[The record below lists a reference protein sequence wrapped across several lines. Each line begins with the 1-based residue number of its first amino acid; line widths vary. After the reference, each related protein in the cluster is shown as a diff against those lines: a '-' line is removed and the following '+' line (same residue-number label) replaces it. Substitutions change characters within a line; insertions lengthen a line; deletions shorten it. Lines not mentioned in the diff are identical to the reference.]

1 MSIVNKKAAFNHVL
15 LEPLEMGVVLS
26 GPDVKAVRAGKVN
39 LSESYAKFMGSEL
52 MLVNAAMDGDTR
64 MRKLLMHKREL
75 LSLQTQIKAKNLVL
89 IPTKMYN
96 TGRVFKV
103 EVTLAKPKKQFEK
116 RASIKQKDIDR
127 DLERELA

>member
-1 MSIVNKKAAFNHVL
+1 MSIVNKKAAFNHTL
-15 LEPLEMGVVLS
+15 LEPFEVGVVLS
-26 GPDVKAVRAGKVN
+26 GPDVKAARAGKVN
-39 LSESYAKFMGSEL
+39 LTESYAKFFEGEL
-52 MLVNAAMDGDTR
+52 KLVNASMDGDTR

-127 DLERELA
+127 DLERELL

>member
-1 MSIVNKKAAFNHVL
+1 MSIVNKKASFNHIL
-15 LEPLEMGVVLS
+15 LEPFEVGIVLS
-26 GPDVKAVRAGKVN
+26 GLDVKAVRAGKVN

-52 MLVNAAMDGDTR
+52 MLINAAMNGDTR

-89 IPTKMYN
+89 IPTKLYN

-127 DLERELA
+127 DLERELL